1 MTLPKPS
8 NLQRIELARKK
19 KEFMMNPEI
28 IAQKKEF
35 KSRIEKKEIIAEVTD
50 KGKTYKG
57 VVRKYTG
64 RELKIENELE
74 ELIYNENYLDNQIVK
89 LFDRL
94 GNSIQDPFDVKFES
108 IRYLKTFENFRGWSV
123 SKLSNFST
131 EDLEDLLEEFQ
142 VIAENYGLKDWQ
154 VLYDE
159 AEESEK
165 GKVWDKLI
173 EEGKSFYYV
182 NTARNAFIE
191 VIYFGLDKEEFID
204 DLKSFVN
211 KMRSLNNWEIINSW
225 SYYNGF
231 SCEYGENE
239 NGDEY
244 VHCDLVFHKKVNE
257 GFFDFFK
264 KKESE
269 DDKIANQFIQ
279 RLEKIKGESPYEIT
293 DVDRGK
299 VPSWCYELPKSEEAE
314 YYNKIYLIKFDDL
327 DLIITNDRHSL
338 VDNQT
343 GQIVGEEK
351 CKNQWK
357 LLIGNDEIAERI
369 QAKES
374 IRRKIFRL
382 VDEIYKRDKEVRRV
396 QKIKREINPEADV
409 L

>member
-1 MTLPKPS
+1 MK
-8 NLQRIELARKK
+8 
-19 KEFMMNPEI
+19 
-28 IAQKKEF
+28 
-35 KSRIEKKEIIAEVTD
+35 
-50 KGKTYKG
+50 
-57 VVRKYTG
+57 
-64 RELKIENELE
+64 
-74 ELIYNENYLDNQIVK
+74 
-89 LFDRL
+89 
-94 GNSIQDPFDVKFES
+94 
-108 IRYLKTFENFRGWSV
+108 YLKTFENFRGRPLT
-123 SKLSNFST
+123 KLSNFSV

-142 VIAENYGLKDWQ
+142 DIAENYGLKDYQ
-154 VLYDE
+154 KLDDE
-159 AEESEK
+159 ADEESK
-165 GKVWDKLI
+165 GYIWTELQR
-173 EEGKSFYYV
+173 EGKSFYYV

-211 KMRSLNNWEIINSW
+211 KMKNQFNWEIINSW
-225 SYYNGF
+225 SYHNGF

-269 DDKIANQFIQ
+269 DDKIANEFIQ

-293 DVDRGK
+293 DITYGK
-299 VPSWCYELPKSEEAE
+299 VPSWCYELPNSEEAE
-314 YYNKIYLIKFDDL
+314 YYNKIYLVKFDDL

-343 GQIVGEEK
+343 GQRVGEEK

-357 LLIGNDEIAERI
+357 LLIGNEEIAERI
-369 QAKES
+369 NAKES
-374 IRRKIFRL
+374 IRKKIFEL
-382 VDEIYKRDKEVRRV
+382 VDSIYKRDKEVKRIN
-396 QKIKREINPEADV
+396 KIKREINPEADV